1 MILRTS
7 ATALM
12 LAFSLA
18 PAVQAQDWTGAYGG
32 IQIGSA
38 RSNDK
43 GIFLLDPLPPG
54 GALETAF
61 SPTMALPDRGFSGDF
76 DIGAVGGVH
85 FGYDMQVGNLVYGGV
100 LDLNRADFGDVQEG
114 RSRTPATYTI
124 GRSMDFLATL
134 RGRGGYLISAKTL
147 IYGTAGLAFGEVDF
161 SYAQPGSG
169 ATTVTSGG
177 QNSNI
182 GYAVR
187 LGIEN
192 MLTDKLSVGLE
203 YLYVNM
209 GGNDFNANLTGGP
222 FSAAAASTNAT
233 GSDADFDFGTVQLR
247 VSYRF

>member
-1 MILRTS
+1 MILRTT
-7 ATALM
+7 ATT
-12 LAFSLA
+12 LAIAFAFA

-38 RSNDK
+38 NSNDT
-43 GIFLLDPLPPG
+43 GIFALDPLPPG
-54 GALETAF
+54 GALATAF
-61 SPTMALPDRGFSGDF
+61 SPNDALPDRGFSGAF
-76 DIGAVGGVH
+76 DSGVVAGAH
-85 FGYDMQVGNLVYGGV
+85 FGYDIQVGNLVYGGV
-100 LDLNRADFGDVQEG
+100 MDLNHADFGDVQEG

-134 RGRGGYLISAKTL
+134 RGRGGYLVSPSTL
-147 IYGTAGLAFGEVDF
+147 IYGTAGLALGDVDF

-177 QNSNI
+177 QDSNI
-182 GYAVR
+182 GYVVG

-192 MLTDKLSVGLE
+192 MVTDKISVGLE

-222 FSAAAASTNAT
+222 FSSAAPSTNAT
-233 GSDADFDFGTVQLR
+233 GSDEDFDFGTLQLR